1 MVLRSYPLCHQHLHV
16 TPCIKEIF
24 VPASPALDARKSS
37 SYIPTLDGWRAI
49 SILLVMAYH
58 DSIHTLGHHSTRWF
72 FHHGQYGVDIFFA
85 ISGLLICSRLLDEEA
100 RHGAISLRHFYI
112 RRAFRILPPA
122 MLYLLVIALL
132 SSLAIIPRIGS
143 EWFGALFF
151 YRNYTHLFGSVHPVG
166 YWFTIHFWSLSVEE
180 HFYFLLPGILVLTR
194 RRYRFPVILAFIG
207 LIALRLV
214 LSLHHR
220 PWDVIFHHTDIILDS
235 LLIPALFA
243 ILLRKPAFWD
253 VFRRIGLF
261 WPLIIALIFTLLTWT
276 PDNAPKVLALTL
288 LTPLMVLSSV
298 LHPDSILGRFLEWS
312 PLRYIGRIS
321 YSLYIWQML
330 FFVGHDVQP
339 AVTLG
344 FLQSAPFNYLATFLC
359 AIASYTLLE
368 KPAIHLGHQISNR
381 FQRTPNAAIH
391 PATNT
396 P

>member
-1 MVLRSYPLCHQHLHV
+1 M
-16 TPCIKEIF
+16 
-24 VPASPALDARKSS
+24 PASPVLDARKSS

-49 SILLVMAYH
+49 SILLVMSCH
-58 DSIHTLGHHSTRWF
+58 DYIHTFGHYSTRWF
-72 FHHGQYGVDIFFA
+72 YLHAKYGVDIFFA

-122 MLYLLVIALL
+122 ILYLLVIALL
-132 SSLAIIPRIGS
+132 SSLGIIPRIGS

-151 YRNYTHLFGSVHPVG
+151 FRNYSRFFGNPLALG
-166 YWFTIHFWSLSVEE
+166 EWFSGHFWSLSVEE

-194 RRYRFPVILAFIG
+194 RRYRFTVILAFIG
-207 LIALRLV
+207 LIALRLIFD
-214 LSLHHR
+214 LHHR
-220 PWDVIFHHTDIILDS
+220 PWDLISHHTDIVLDS

-243 ILLRKPAFWD
+243 ILLRKPAFRD
-253 VFRRIGLF
+253 AFRRIGLF
-261 WPLIIALIFTLLTWT
+261 WPLIIALIFTLLTWS

-330 FFVGHDVQP
+330 FFVGADPHFVS
-339 AVTLG
+339 TLG
-344 FLQSAPFNYLATFLC
+344 FLQHAPFNYLATFLC

-381 FQRTPNAAIH
+381 FQRAQNAAI
-391 PATNT
+391 
-396 P
+396 